1 LGLSEFVWAH
11 VIIQLG
17 GVGDQIKGGV
27 GFVGEESCEEIG
39 GIGIAHVGEKA
50 KFSGVKSEDAQA
62 KKELS
67 ASVVAGRDIIEG
79 SGKIKHYV
87 A

>member
-1 LGLSEFVWAH
+1 LSLSEFVWAH

-27 GFVGEESCEEIG
+27 GSVGEESCEEIG
-39 GIGIAHVGEKA
+39 GIGIARVGEKA
-50 KFSGVKSEDAQA
+50 KFFGVKSKDAQA

-79 SGKIKHYV
+79 SGKINHYV